1 MANLLYT
8 PRKEHLCKTEEK
20 KANKTV
26 YVLSNQ
32 AGTPSLQKTDL
43 KTYQSKDARDQSLLP
58 GVVTGTECGCYEV
71 LAPGMEVNRYG
82 RMPIDY
88 VI

>member
-8 PRKEHLCKTEEK
+8 PRKEHLCKTEE
-20 KANKTV
+20 NKSKQNC
-26 YVLSNQ
+26 LRFIKS
-32 AGTPSLQKTDL
+32 GWPPSLQKTDL
-43 KTYQSKDARDQSLLP
+43 KSYQSKDARDQSLLP